1 MTGHAHHFLSRL
13 DRLARPHVELAL
25 SLYNDVELLR
35 FVLHEVGVPEGVAR
49 VAVCLGPPEVG
60 PHLVVTREGRFVTAL
75 GEGMRPFDVTVV
87 SREALEH
94 LGRRVNTLRER
105 LRASESLTLGEY
117 SRWVVTEY
125 NWDVAEACR
134 EQHMEGEQM
143 RKARDDRHRER
154 GQIRQQDTVEQM
166 KEAKTRVDAHRRANT
181 GQGSNVKRD
190 VIAWKEA
197 TNELKAEWAKFGAS
211 VRAAQQAVSSTEI
224 RDALQASKKE
234 KCRQVKQEETGLT
247 AAYERLRGEILAKNK
262 DLVGRVK
269 KETADVVTA
278 QHHARPARTRA
289 HARNASK
296 ASS

>member
-1 MTGHAHHFLSRL
+1 MAKGGPTRSVAPLPAGGGRPGKAVDQDDDAYDDGSRKKAANADSDL
-13 DRLARPHVELAL
+13 PIGDL
-25 SLYNDVELLR
+25 
-35 FVLHEVGVPEGVAR
+35 
-49 VAVCLGPPEVG
+49 
-60 PHLVVTREGRFVTAL
+60 
-75 GEGMRPFDVTVV
+75 
-87 SREALEH
+87 
-94 LGRRVNTLRER
+94 
-105 LRASESLTLGEY
+105 ESLTLGEY

-181 GQGSNVKRD
+181 EQGSNVKRD

-289 HARNASK
+289 HARAHATQARPPASLRPVHTGTDWRLMGADGPLIDLLCVGHDCSLIGTDECVNERVTK
-296 ASS
+296 CGR